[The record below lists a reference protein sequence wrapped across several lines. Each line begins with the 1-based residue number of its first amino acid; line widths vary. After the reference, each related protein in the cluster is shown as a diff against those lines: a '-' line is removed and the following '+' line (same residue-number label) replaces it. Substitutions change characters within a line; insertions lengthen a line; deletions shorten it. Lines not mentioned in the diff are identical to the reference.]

1 MGKYVVGILGAVALV
16 WIAYT
21 GINIASS
28 GNAVRPNS
36 VFAARTPV
44 VVAHRPFNY
53 ELVSST
59 GLIGDDELIR
69 SLFENPERVQHMYFG
84 AGGKTIL
91 LERSK
96 PWTTEIVKLFL
107 AKNKLSGVMTAAH
120 SLKLS
125 NGWFAKFD
133 KEFLVISQKEPTL
146 SGDIALNWDYVDR
159 KSTYSRVIWNE
170 AYPAIE
176 NIYEKSDGS
185 IVYVST
191 ENGLGKHLAD
201 DQELFL
207 DVIPEGFTDYRF
219 YEKNYLRTLDAT
231 MSPAYDWIENGVAVV
246 SYNGHPCVITDYIAG
261 QDPIAILG
269 DAVDESSIRQG
280 KNSGFVRNTNLP
292 KPLPIDG
299 DWHIEVFNN
308 RVFIAEDQ
316 RTIDAF
322 IGAYE
327 AGHTLS
333 QQLDKYGV
341 LFRNIPHKVSFRHLS
356 PEEHRTI
363 SLLEGSRHTVVR
375 KYVEPAEGET
385 EEQPAMR
392 QETPIRIEGGIAQLL
407 PVQGSD
413 FLFVVSK
420 SNSIYGISKQG
431 ERWKKMLDNAP
442 QETALSTTG
451 KELII
456 TTANTVHVLNQQ
468 GVELP
473 GFPLQ
478 HSTNVTAACY
488 YTWKGQN
495 RLAVADPDNLTI
507 YSAGKKVSSMKL
519 PFRPREKAALIVWV
533 NRGELTATVTGESK
547 AVHLSIDRKRQLKS
561 FAVPSGE
568 LVVLKTSEGPR
579 FFGIDNNRFL
589 LVNAN
594 GEQRELSA
602 GAKRIAGTTNDFG
615 KAIIAV
621 QTGKTIRLF
630 SESGTQLGSV
640 SPAFTD
646 IQSVSCLGKASGKMI
661 VGILDGL
668 SNNNYIYALNGK
680 QLTSES
686 FEGASMIVLHR
697 QQDGSLLLLS
707 QSNGYLVRYPV
718 E

>member
-1 MGKYVVGILGAVALV
+1 MGKYVVGILGAVALI
-16 WIAYT
+16 WIAYV

-28 GNAVRPNS
+28 GNAVHPNS

-44 VVAHRPFNY
+44 VIAHRPFNY
-53 ELVSST
+53 DLVSST

-84 AGGKTIL
+84 ASGKTIL

-96 PWTTEIVKLFL
+96 PWTTEIVKHFL
-107 AKNKLSGVMTAAH
+107 SKNKLTGELTAAH
-120 SLKLS
+120 SLRLS

-133 KEFLVISQKEPTL
+133 KEFLVISQSEPTL
-146 SGDIALNWDYVDR
+146 NGDISLDWNYLDR
-159 KSTYSRVIWNE
+159 KSTYSLVTWKE
-170 AYPAIE
+170 AYPSIE
-176 NIYEKSDGS
+176 NVYEKADGS

-191 ENGLGKHLAD
+191 GNDLGKHLAD

-207 DVIPEGFTDYRF
+207 DVIPEDFSEYRF
-219 YEKNYLRTLDAT
+219 YEKNYLRTLDPA
-231 MSPAYDWIENGVAVV
+231 MSPAYDWINNGVAVV
-246 SYNGHPCVITDYIAG
+246 TYNGKPCIITDYIAG

-280 KNSGFVRNTNLP
+280 KNAGFVRNVHLP
-292 KPLPIDG
+292 KPLPVAG
-299 DWHIEVFNN
+299 DWHLEVFNS

-333 QQLDKYGV
+333 QQIEKYAG
-341 LFRNIPHKVSFRHLS
+341 LFHNIPQKVSYRHLS
-356 PEEHRTI
+356 PQEHRTI

-375 KYVEPAEGET
+375 TYSEPVTEGEK
-385 EEQPAMR
+385 QPETR
-392 QETPIRIEGGIAQLL
+392 QETPIRIDGGIAQLL

-420 SNSIYGISKQG
+420 NNSIYGINKQG
-431 ERWKKMLDNAP
+431 ERWKKALDHAP
-442 QETALSTTG
+442 NEAALSTTG
-451 KELII
+451 KELIL
-456 TTANTVHVLNQQ
+456 TAANTVHVLNQQ
-468 GVELP
+468 GAELP

-478 HSTNVTAACY
+478 HTNNVTAACY

-495 RLAVADPDNLTI
+495 RLAVVDQDFLTI
-507 YSAGKKVSSMKL
+507 YSEGKKAGSIRL

-533 NRGELTATVTGESK
+533 NRGELTATVTGETK

-568 LVVLKTSEGPR
+568 LVVLKTSDGPR
-579 FFGIDNNRFL
+579 FFGLDNNRFM
-589 LVNAN
+589 LVGTN
-594 GEQRELSA
+594 GDQRELA
-602 GAKRIAGTTNDFG
+602 GGAKRIVGVTNDFG
-615 KAIIAV
+615 KAVIAV
-621 QTGKTIRLF
+621 QSGKTIRLF
-630 SESGTQLGSV
+630 SESGTQLGFIT
-640 SPAFTD
+640 PTFAD
-646 IQSVSCLGKASGKMI
+646 IESVSCLGKANGKMI

-668 SNNNYIYALNGK
+668 SNNNYIYSLNGK
-680 QLTSES
+680 QLTTES
-686 FEGASMIVLHR
+686 FEGASMVVLHR